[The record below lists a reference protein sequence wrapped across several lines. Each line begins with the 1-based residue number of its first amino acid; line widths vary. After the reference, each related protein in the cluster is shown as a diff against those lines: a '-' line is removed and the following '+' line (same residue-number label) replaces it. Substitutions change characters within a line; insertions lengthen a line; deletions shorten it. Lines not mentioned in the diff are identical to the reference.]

1 MRYALLVA
9 VVLMVAAVATVPHE
23 TARAAQD
30 QTAALKTVTLDVKM
44 FCGSCPYIV
53 RKSLE
58 AVAGVAQAKA
68 DYESQAATVTFD
80 PQKTNV
86 QALTEATANA
96 GFPSTLKKD

>member
-1 MRYALLVA
+1 MRYALLLA
-9 VVLMVAAVATVPHE
+9 AALMVAAVATVPHE
-23 TARAAQD
+23 VARAAQNEA
-30 QTAALKTVTLDVKM
+30 AALKTVTLDVKM

-58 AVAGVAQAKA
+58 TVPGVAEAKA
-68 DYESQAATVTFD
+68 DYDTQTATVTFD

>member
-1 MRYALLVA
+1 MRFALLLA
-9 VVLMVAAVATVPHE
+9 AVLMVAAVATVPHE
-23 TARAAQD
+23 VVLAAQNKA
-30 QTAALKTVTLDVKM
+30 AALKTVTLDVKM

-58 AVAGVAQAKA
+58 TVPGVAEAKA
-68 DYESQAATVTFD
+68 DYDTQTATVTFD

-96 GFPSTLKKD
+96 GFPSALKKD